1 MLDALRQQIRQR
13 LAASGT
19 SQQELA
25 KAVGRTGAWLSM
37 FMNGRRE
44 IRFEDIEKI
53 AAYFGV
59 VPAVLFTDPDLPP
72 LRTGKDSRHASRTRP
87 TSFHAARLEQL
98 QQLVRQKDATID
110 QLQRAIDHVYSVV
123 KAVNSALERYAST
136 TRPTRA
142 NPLQPHGTSPD
153 RPGGPRPQ

>member
-1 MLDALRQQIRQR
+1 MARGMLDALRQQIRQR

-19 SQQELA
+19 TQQELA

-37 FMNGRRE
+37 FMKGRRE

-87 TSFHAARLEQL
+87 TSFQSARIEQL
-98 QQLVRQKDATID
+98 QQLVRQKDATI
-110 QLQRAIDHVYSVV
+110 
-123 KAVNSALERYAST
+123 
-136 TRPTRA
+136 
-142 NPLQPHGTSPD
+142 
-153 RPGGPRPQ
+153 